1 MAKQPNILL
10 VTSDDH
16 AAPALSCYGSTLIQ
30 TPNLDQIAR
39 EGVRF
44 DRALVVDSLCTPSPA
59 TYLTGTYS
67 HVDQT
72 YSHANQ
78 VTTLD
83 KPIDVPDTFEDDL
96 KGRAT
101 PANHATTRV
110 ADDLADVD
118 LKPDPPE
125 DLNY

>member
-10 VTSDDH
+10 VIGDDH

-44 DRALVVDSLCTPSPA
+44 DRALVVNSLCTPSPA

-67 HVDQT
+67 HV
-72 YSHANQ
+72 NQ